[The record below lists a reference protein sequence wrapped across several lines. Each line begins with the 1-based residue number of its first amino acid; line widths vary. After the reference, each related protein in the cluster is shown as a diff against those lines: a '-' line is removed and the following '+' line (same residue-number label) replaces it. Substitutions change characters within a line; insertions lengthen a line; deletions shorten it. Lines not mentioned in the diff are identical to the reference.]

1 VTTQALLLADAL
13 AVYAVLVAPWL
24 ADRRV
29 RRLRAEDRP
38 PDKTALY
45 RRAIGMQVLM
55 IAAVAALSL
64 FGGIPAASLGVRIPH
79 AWAANIAVGGLI
91 VSYFAFTAIR
101 RRPRAHDLREHMRAR
116 GGQMLL
122 PDTRSELRYFAALCA
137 GSGVAE
143 ELVYRG
149 FLMFLIAYYAPHL
162 TSLVV
167 ALIVSAVFG
176 LGHAYQGWRGVTST
190 GLTGLGLTILY
201 IASGSILRP
210 AVIHSTGNLQVVVIL
225 WPPSTESRVAAV
237 H

>member
-24 ADRRV
+24 ADRKV
-29 RRLRAEDRP
+29 RRLRADDRP

-45 RRAIGMQVLM
+45 RRAIGMQVM
-55 IAAVAALSL
+55 MTAAVAALWL

-79 AWAANIAVGGLI
+79 AWRANLAVGVLI
-91 VSYFAFTAIR
+91 VCYFAVTAIR
-101 RRPRAHDLREHMRAR
+101 RRSRAPELRERMRAR
-116 GGQMLL
+116 GGQVLL
-122 PDTRSELRYFAALCA
+122 PDTRSELQYFAALCA

-162 TSLVV
+162 TIVMA

-190 GLTGLGLTILY
+190 GLAGLFLTILY
-201 IASGSILRP
+201 VASGSLLLP
-210 AVIHSTGNLQVVVIL
+210 AVIHSAGNLQVVVIL
-225 WPPSTESRVAAV
+225 WPPSADSHVDAWR
-237 H
+237 